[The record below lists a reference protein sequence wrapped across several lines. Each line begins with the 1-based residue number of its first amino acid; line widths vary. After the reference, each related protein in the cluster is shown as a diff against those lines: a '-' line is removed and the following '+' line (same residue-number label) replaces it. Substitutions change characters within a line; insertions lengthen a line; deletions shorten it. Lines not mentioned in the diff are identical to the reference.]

1 MYPAA
6 LWPDAHT
13 DWGEQLE
20 DFQPGRLGLSDSPH
34 IVTWRFED
42 YPQEEQDSHSEEEDG
57 EDEGNTS
64 EKKDPAWLRLSS
76 DDLDQMLDVPGASDK
91 TEHKRRL
98 LRRSVSLADLANIQV
113 AAFCKQCHW
122 SRQLVK
128 WS

>member
-1 MYPAA
+1 M
-6 LWPDAHT
+6 T
-13 DWGEQLE
+13 SGEESDWGEQLE

-34 IVTWRFED
+34 LVAWRFED
-42 YPQEEQDSHSEEEDG
+42 YPQEEQDSDSEEEDG
-57 EDEGNTS
+57 QVEGKTS

-98 LRRSVSLADLANIQV
+98 LRRSVSLADLAKIQV
-113 AAFCKQCHW
+113 AVFCKLCHGG
-122 SRQLVK
+122 RELVK